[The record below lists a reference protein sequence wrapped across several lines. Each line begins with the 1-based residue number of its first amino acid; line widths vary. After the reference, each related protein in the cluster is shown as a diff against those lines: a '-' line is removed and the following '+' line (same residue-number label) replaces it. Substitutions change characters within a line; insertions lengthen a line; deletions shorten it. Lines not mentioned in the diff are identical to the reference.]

1 MLALAFG
8 QIRRQGFGKLVK
20 TIVIP
25 KKKADPVNSKARC
38 AFLRGEAGWG
48 YPCIDSALPE
58 G

>member
-8 QIRRQGFGKLVK
+8 QIRQQGVGKLVK
-20 TIVIP
+20 TIVIS

-38 AFLRGEAGWG
+38 AFLWGEAGWG
-48 YPCIDSALPE
+48 YPYTDSALPE